1 MPRTHAAVVELLTNA
16 LVLPALAVVPQAERS
31 NCNQRGVRQVQGQ
44 RLINRLVI
52 LLAKRLRSPRQSSAI
67 RPSICSPSAGAD
79 LAPRL
84 VPSLGCL
91 KRFFPCLYEPA
102 V

>member
-44 RLINRLVI
+44 PGLRRAEPVLGFKGQCLGHQQAALALTATARDGQ
-52 LLAKRLRSPRQSSAI
+52 LL
-67 RPSICSPSAGAD
+67 
-79 LAPRL
+79 
-84 VPSLGCL
+84 
-91 KRFFPCLYEPA
+91 
-102 V
+102 